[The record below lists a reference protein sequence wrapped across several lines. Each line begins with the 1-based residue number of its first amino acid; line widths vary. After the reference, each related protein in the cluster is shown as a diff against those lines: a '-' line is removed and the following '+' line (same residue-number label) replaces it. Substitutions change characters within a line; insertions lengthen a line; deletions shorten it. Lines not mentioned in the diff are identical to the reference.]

1 MLNQQ
6 KNSTS
11 GEISQI
17 SQVAFL
23 KHILYKRDISD
34 YKRSKHK
41 TFMDDRHL
49 IEDVFN
55 RFHFVFRHFRST
67 PEEFKQF
74 IFFTSLT
81 DYLWCF
87 ICYD

>member
-1 MLNQQ
+1 MLTQQ

-23 KHILYKRDISD
+23 KHILYKRDLRN
-34 YKRSKHK
+34 YKWSKHK

-55 RFHFVFRHFRST
+55 RFRFVFRHFRST
-67 PEEFKQF
+67 QEEFKQIELF
-74 IFFTSLT
+74 ISLT
-81 DYLWCF
+81 VFLWYL
-87 ICYD
+87 

>member
-1 MLNQQ
+1 MLYQQ
-6 KNSTS
+6 QNSTS

-49 IEDVFN
+49 TEDVFN

-67 PEEFKQF
+67 EGEFKQIELF
-74 IFFTSLT
+74 ISLT
-81 DYLWCF
+81 FCL
-87 ICYD
+87 

>member
-1 MLNQQ
+1 MLTQQ

-23 KHILYKRDISD
+23 KLILYKRDLRN

-55 RFHFVFRHFRST
+55 QFRFVFRHFRST
-67 PEEFKQF
+67 QEEFKQIELF
-74 IFFTSLT
+74 ISLT
-81 DYLWCF
+81 VFL
-87 ICYD
+87 